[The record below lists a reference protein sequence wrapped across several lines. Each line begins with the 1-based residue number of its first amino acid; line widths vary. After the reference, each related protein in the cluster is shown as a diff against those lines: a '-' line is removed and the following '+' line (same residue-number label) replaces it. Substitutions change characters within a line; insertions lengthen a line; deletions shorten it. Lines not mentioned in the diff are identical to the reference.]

1 MKKGTKLLSLALALG
16 MLLSLFTGLAA
27 LAEDRVTIT
36 YSMWGNDEELRVL
49 NEAIAKFE
57 SEQDK
62 IHVEAIQIDR
72 ADYVGALNTRA
83 AGNDLPDTGIMAE
96 DAVLM
101 WASQGML
108 ADASNMYAADEPK
121 PLDSLAFTYQGK
133 PVGYSVPT
141 KSC

>member
-1 MKKGTKLLSLALALG
+1 MKKGIHFLSLVIVFT
-16 MLLSLFTGLAA
+16 MLLPLIAGVAAFAEGTG
-27 LAEDRVTIT
+27 DRVTIT

-83 AGNDLPDTGIMAE
+83 AGNDLPRHRYHGRGRGTHVGTAGHACRCEQHVRGRRNLSRWIA
-96 DAVLM
+96 LL
-101 WASQGML
+101 S
-108 ADASNMYAADEPK
+108 
-121 PLDSLAFTYQGK
+121 PLREN
-133 PVGYSVPT
+133 P
-141 KSC
+141 